1 MRGPL
6 EACFFAGQRGTERDD
21 EGSKVWVGQ
30 GEIEVP
36 AVGARCLGRC
46 GNEPWEQCLVGRAA
60 CSVRTVGAS
69 ERADTGRSKARPCV
83 GGAGAGLGF
92 GFRAGALAVST
103 IFLRRARRRWKIRQ
117 DRKGCQALAV
127 AAQRQHKTGDGVT
140 ADVGLC
146 LLSVG
151 DGCAVCSRRYE

>member
-1 MRGPL
+1 MR
-6 EACFFAGQRGTERDD
+6 
-21 EGSKVWVGQ
+21 
-30 GEIEVP
+30 
-36 AVGARCLGRC
+36 AVKFGWARAKSRYRQLGRDVWAAVEMNL
-46 GNEPWEQCLVGRAA
+46 GNSASWVVRRAA
-60 CSVRTVGAS
+60 CARWERAS

-83 GGAGAGLGF
+83 GGAGAGAGAGAGLGF